1 MKTKMLFAAAL
12 AGAVFFSC
20 KEQKAPVEELYSRV
34 DPYIGAGGHGHV
46 FVGAS
51 VPFGAVQAGP
61 NNIHKGWDWCS
72 GYHYSDSIIIGFSQT
87 HLNGTGCS
95 DMGDIQLMPYPG
107 DVKIDRGEQDNIE
120 GAYASTYSHSNEK
133 VEPAYYSLLMD
144 NGVKAE
150 LTATAHAAMHRYT
163 FPIDQM
169 ANIMINLVEGNGDR
183 ADSTY
188 IKLVDRNT
196 IEGYRFSKGWSP
208 RHKIFFAIKS
218 NVPVDQLAVFDNDQP
233 VEEEEGYGLIKGV
246 ARFEKAPSNVVWKIG
261 ISSVSCANAMEN
273 LDAEMPLLL
282 PVKNCGN
289 KNFHELRLKRRTKD
303 IRKFSIPPFIIRLLL
318 LRDTV
323 M

>member
-107 DVKIDRGEQDNIE
+107 DVKIDRG
-120 GAYASTYSHSNEK
+120 
-133 VEPAYYSLLMD
+133 
-144 NGVKAE
+144 
-150 LTATAHAAMHRYT
+150 
-163 FPIDQM
+163 
-169 ANIMINLVEGNGDR
+169 
-183 ADSTY
+183 
-188 IKLVDRNT
+188 
-196 IEGYRFSKGWSP
+196 
-208 RHKIFFAIKS
+208 
-218 NVPVDQLAVFDNDQP
+218 
-233 VEEEEGYGLIKGV
+233 
-246 ARFEKAPSNVVWKIG
+246 
-261 ISSVSCANAMEN
+261 
-273 LDAEMPLLL
+273 
-282 PVKNCGN
+282 
-289 KNFHELRLKRRTKD
+289 
-303 IRKFSIPPFIIRLLL
+303 
-318 LRDTV
+318 
-323 M
+323 